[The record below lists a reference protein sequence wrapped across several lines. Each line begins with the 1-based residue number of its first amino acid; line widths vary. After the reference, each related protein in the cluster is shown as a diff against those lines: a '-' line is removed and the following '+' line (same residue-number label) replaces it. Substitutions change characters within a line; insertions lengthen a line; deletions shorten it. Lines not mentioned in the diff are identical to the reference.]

1 MSIEKYSSKRK
12 VTSRIFKFDT
22 GLEVTFDALKEIIVR
37 ELKKSKGMTTGEIG
51 KAIGIDPKQLLFVMP
66 ALSEMGDI
74 DVRLNVNSAF
84 YFIPSECLLQNI
96 FHPIPNFG
104 DRVLGVVKHRFR

>member
-1 MSIEKYSSKRK
+1 MAGTVNTSKRK
-12 VTSRIFKFDT
+12 VLTRLFKFDT

-74 DVRLNVNSAF
+74 DVRLNINSAF
-84 YFIPSECLLQNI
+84 YFIPKECLLQNI
-96 FHPIPNFG
+96 FHPMPNFG
-104 DRVLGVVKHRFR
+104 DRVLSVTKHKFK

>member
-84 YFIPSECLLQNI
+84 YFIPPECPLQNI
-96 FHPIPNFG
+96 LHPKPNFG
-104 DRVLGVVKHRFR
+104 DRIISTTRYSFK

>member
-12 VTSRIFKFDT
+12 VILRIFKFDT

-37 ELKKSKGMTTGEIG
+37 ELKKSKGMTTNEIG

-96 FHPIPNFG
+96 FHPTPNFG
-104 DRVLGVVKHRFR
+104 DRVLGVVKHRFK